1 MSDRA
6 AVRLTIRLPG
16 LAALSVGLS
25 RLRTDISDWTA
36 FWRDRFAPF
45 FYYSIQQDFVLE
57 GSGSGARWAPLSP
70 AYAQWKAERFPNAG
84 ILVRSGALKT
94 SLSGPTAPL
103 AVFKPAATSLEIG
116 TTAPGAIYHQLGT
129 RFMPQRPPMRLTGA
143 FMGVVGKDMQ
153 RWVQERW
160 QERRADFA
168 AEVAR
173 GAAEPAA

>member
-1 MSDRA
+1 MSDPA

-45 FYYSIQQDFVLE
+45 FYYSVQQDFVLE
-57 GSGSGARWAPLSP
+57 GGGSGALWVPLSQ
-70 AYAQWKAERFPNAG
+70 AYAKWKAARFPNAG
-84 ILVRSGALKT
+84 ILVRSGALKA
-94 SLSGPTAPL
+94 SLSGPADPL
-103 AVFKPAATSLEIG
+103 AIFRPGATSLTIG
-116 TTAPGAIYHQLGT
+116 TAAQGAIYQQLGT

-153 RWVQERW
+153 KWVQERW

-168 AEVAR
+168 RE
-173 GAAEPAA
+173 AAEPPAA